1 MMPAHD
7 VRVAILE
14 SINVQCDGY
23 VDRDILYSAA
33 WKPIS
38 GGSINQAYRIDMGLK
53 SFFVKLN
60 QVQYIS
66 MFEAEA
72 AGLQVLRKAASIRVP
87 MVYVCACDKRSS
99 WLVMEYISLVSHS
112 RTSEAV
118 FARQLASM
126 HSYMGESFGWFRNNT
141 IGSTAQ
147 INTQSKDW
155 QSFYGEQRLGYQLEL
170 AKNNGFGTP
179 LQYKGERLMA
189 DLHVFFSAYDVQP
202 SLLHGDLWSGNY
214 AVDSDG
220 SPVIYDPAVYYGDHE
235 ADIAMTELFGGLSDD
250 FYAAYDEVYPL
261 DADYAVRK
269 ILYHLYHIL
278 NHANLFAGSYVRQAE
293 YMMDQL
299 LAEC

>member
-7 VRVAILE
+7 VRQAVLE
-14 SINVQCDGY
+14 SVHQQCDDY
-23 VDRDILYSAA
+23 VDRDILSSAVWQA
-33 WKPIS
+33 IS
-38 GGSINQAYRIDMGLK
+38 GGSINQTYRINMGLK
-53 SFFVKLN
+53 SLFVKLN
-60 QVQYIS
+60 QAQYIS

-87 MVYVCACDKRSS
+87 TVYACACDKRSS
-99 WLVMEYISLVSHS
+99 WLVMEYISLASHS
-112 RTSEAV
+112 RRSEVV

-126 HSYMGESFGWFRNNT
+126 HGCMGESFGWFRNNT
-141 IGSTAQ
+141 IGFTAQ
-147 INTQSKDW
+147 NNTQSKDW

-170 AKNNGFGTP
+170 AKSNGFGSP

-189 DLHVFFSAYDVQP
+189 DLHVFFTAYEPQP
-202 SLLHGDLWSGNY
+202 SLLHGDLWLGNY

-250 FYAAYDEVYPL
+250 FYAAYDEVFSL
-261 DADYAVRK
+261 DAGYMVRK
-269 ILYHLYHIL
+269 ILYNLYHIL
-278 NHANLFAGSYVRQAE
+278 NHANLFSGSYVRQAE

-299 LAEC
+299 LSEC